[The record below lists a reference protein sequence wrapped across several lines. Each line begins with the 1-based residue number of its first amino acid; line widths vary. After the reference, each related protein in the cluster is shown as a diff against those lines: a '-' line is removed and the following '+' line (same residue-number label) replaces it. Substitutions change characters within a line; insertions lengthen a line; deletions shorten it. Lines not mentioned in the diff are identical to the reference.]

1 MEGYVKIWRKI
12 FKCAE
17 WLEKPFDKARAWL
30 DLILLANSQDNEIEF
45 EGAKI
50 MIKRGQHLTSYYK
63 LAQRWGWHH
72 STLEKQVKIWEKERR
87 ICALVYAEKAR
98 VITIINYDLYNES
111 APKMCGDLR
120 RKGATN
126 NIIYNNIYSDV
137 PSEGDL
143 NKRGMTDWQTDV
155 SCVNRRLRGIDKLEK
170 GDPKLCAMM
179 LKRHGFVL
187 TVAKIEQIAENQ
199 PSFKDARGAKAYLI
213 ASLKKTSVGNSPGAN
228 KGGYDSGYTCDYRNF
243 ITDEMSGREN

>member
-1 MEGYVKIWRKI
+1 MEGYVQIWRQI
-12 FKCAE
+12 FKSDE
-17 WLEKPFDKARAWL
+17 WHEKPFDKARAWV
-30 DLILLANSQDNEIEF
+30 DLILLANSQDKEIQF
-45 EGAKI
+45 DSGKLL
-50 MIKRGQHLTSYYK
+50 IKRGQHLTSIYK
-63 LAQRWGWHH
+63 LRTRWGWDHYK
-72 STLEKQVKIWEKERR
+72 TKKQLDIWEKIKR
-87 ICALVYAEKAR
+87 ISNEKLNEISS
-98 VITIINYDLYNES
+98 VITIINYDLYNKS
-111 APKMCGDLR
+111 STDFKLDIKR
-120 RKGATN
+120 NVNTN

-199 PSFKDARGAKAYLI
+199 PSFKDGKGAKAYLI
-213 ASLKKTSVGNSPGAN
+213 ASLKKTSVGNSPGAK
-228 KGGYDSGYTCDYRNF
+228 KGDYDSGYTCDYRNF